1 MKNGANWQTTKYN
14 SNNSLKCSF
23 RVGEIVLIKAEAQ
36 AKLGDEAASKAT
48 LLDLAAKRYNSTG
61 LSNFTARINA
71 LSGANYYTELLNERA
86 RETSFE
92 GLRWFDLRRTTQ
104 PEIIHTFDGKEYK
117 LNSKDPRY
125 TLPFPQDARLK
136 NPAL

>member
-1 MKNGANWQTTKYN
+1 M
-14 SNNSLKCSF
+14 
-23 RVGEIVLIKAEAQ
+23 IKAEAQ